1 MPLPPGPVRV
11 SEPDVLTSE
20 ESHHLGELAVAPE
33 ERRRLH
39 RKVRLIERPQRRELG
54 VSELVDVL
62 GRLEVLQAVVPE
74 VANRR
79 IDEVPRRLGQ
89 QHLVSVSGRR
99 DACSPVHVETH
110 VPFVREDRL
119 AGMDPHANPDRAH
132 REGGLSDPRRLD
144 RVTRSSEGE
153 EERVT
158 LRVDFDASVRRRQTR
173 EGSGGARRARR
184 RRRRPVREGG
194 GSSPRCR

>member
-1 MPLPPGPVRV
+1 MF
-11 SEPDVLTSE
+11 
-20 ESHHLGELAVAPE
+20 
-33 ERRRLH
+33 
-39 RKVRLIERPQRRELG
+39 
-54 VSELVDVL
+54 

-74 VANRR
+74 VAHRR
-79 IDEVPRRLGQ
+79 IDEVPRGLGQ

-110 VPFVREDRL
+110 VAFAREYRL

-158 LRVDFDASVRRRQTR
+158 LRVDFDASVRRRRLTKDPAVLGEHVDVVIPQFVKQAGRALDVGEHERDSSRR
-173 EGSGGARRARR
+173 EIRSHGSDDA
-184 RRRRPVREGG
+184 
-194 GSSPRCR
+194 